1 MSAKILRFSAAL
13 VCVLL
18 ISVTAYADVVGTW
31 NISGI
36 SKQRI
41 SIKGAGSDSG
51 RSAIID
57 QFVFGQGGS
66 FSMMDLPAGA
76 HTWGYVKKKFAVYLD
91 NAVLETYW
99 TNTLEDE
106 LGNEGIYADI
116 ENLTV
121 TKNTFTGK
129 ENKDGTIKG
138 KWTLAF
144 EAYLYVY
151 NVDRGFDMKVKTT
164 TTFTG
169 TRITGVDIL
178 GLESNQSEE
187 LSDENSQRILME
199 AVCSQ
204 IKEAIMAGEPMK

>member
-1 MSAKILRFSAAL
+1 MVKKILTLSVAL
-13 VCVLL
+13 MCLFFMTIPV
-18 ISVTAYADVVGTW
+18 YADVEGAW
-31 NISGI
+31 DISGI

-57 QFVFGQGGS
+57 QFIFGQGGS

-76 HTWGYVKKKFAVYLD
+76 GTWGYVKKKFAVYLD
-91 NAVLETYW
+91 NDVLATYW
-99 TNTLEDE
+99 TDALEQMLWD
-106 LGNEGIYADI
+106 EGIDADV

-164 TTFTG
+164 TMFTG
-169 TRITGVDIL
+169 TRITGVD
-178 GLESNQSEE
+178 S
-187 LSDENSQRILME
+187 
-199 AVCSQ
+199 
-204 IKEAIMAGEPMK
+204 

>member
-1 MSAKILRFSAAL
+1 MSAKILRFSAVL

-31 NISGI
+31 SISGI

-41 SIKGAGSDSG
+41 SIKGAGSDSV

-57 QFVFGQGGS
+57 QFVFVQDGS
-66 FSMMDLPAGA
+66 FSMIDLPAGA
-76 HTWGYVKKKFAVYLD
+76 GTWGYVKKKFAVYLD
-91 NAVLETYW
+91 NDVLATYW

-121 TKNTFTGK
+121 TKNTFIGK

-169 TRITGVDIL
+169 SRITGVDIL

-187 LSDENSQRILME
+187 LS
-199 AVCSQ
+199 
-204 IKEAIMAGEPMK
+204 GETANASLWRRSVAKLRKP